1 LEGTFMQLVARAYP
15 EVQHLPASLEEIQH
29 AIAVVV
35 GRAYGYFNETIID
48 SAFQPIYSVP
58 HRRIVGHEGLLR
70 ASTAQECRPIS
81 PLDLLASTENESQSV
96 FLDRLCRTI
105 HMHNYQVEKT
115 ENLWLFLNVSAQV
128 INRRR
133 DHEPFFADL
142 LAQYQVAPQQVV
154 IEIVEGV
161 IPDFTLLTEAVQFYR
176 EAGCIVA
183 IDDFGAEASDLER
196 IWRVSPD
203 IVKLDRKIIAAA
215 EFNHKARRVLKATVA
230 LIHEAGSLALL
241 EGVETA
247 AQAAIALD
255 SNADLLQGYYF
266 ARPDPI
272 PLLLGDGGL
281 GELAGDHPPALRDGM
296 QHQSL
301 QPYVLEFKC
310 ALLRLA
316 SGQGLKAACSAL
328 IALGRIDN
336 CYITDGEGRQ
346 IGATLRPPNAGQI
359 TRFMPLADVRG
370 ANWAHKPYHYRAM
383 AQPGELQIS
392 HPYLSITSSRLCIT
406 LSATFQYGGQTR
418 VLCCDVEWLEEG
430 ARL

>member
-1 LEGTFMQLVARAYP
+1 MQSLATKYAGTSHA
-15 EVQHLPASLEEIQH
+15 PASLDEVQR

-35 GRAYGYFNETIID
+35 GRAYGYFKETIID
-48 SAFQPIYSVP
+48 SAFQPIYSIP

-70 ASTAQECRPIS
+70 ATTAQECLPIS
-81 PLDLLASTENESQSV
+81 PMDVLDSADNDSQSV
-96 FLDRLCRTI
+96 FLDRLCRAI
-105 HMHNYQVEKT
+105 HMHNYQIEKP

-128 INRRR
+128 INRRK

-142 LAQYQVAPQQVV
+142 LANYNVSPRQVV

-161 IPDFTLLTEAVQFYR
+161 IPDFGLLTEAVQFYR
-176 EAGCIVA
+176 EAGCVVA

-241 EGVETA
+241 EGVENPV
-247 AQAAIALD
+247 QAMIALD
-255 SNADLLQGYYF
+255 SNADLVQGYHF
-266 ARPDPI
+266 ARPAPV
-272 PLLLGDGGL
+272 PLLEGDGGL
-281 GELAGDHPPALRDGM
+281 SMLADSHPPALRDGM

-301 QPYVLEFKC
+301 QPYMLEFKC

-316 SGQGLKAACSAL
+316 SGQPLKSACAAL
-328 IALGRIDN
+328 IAMGKIDN
-336 CYITDGEGRQ
+336 CHVTDAAGRQ
-346 IGATLRPPNAGQI
+346 IGASLLPPKGNRT
-359 TRFMPLADVRG
+359 TRFMPLQDVRG

-383 AQPGELQIS
+383 SQPGELQITP
-392 HPYLSITSSRLCIT
+392 PYLSVTSSRLCVT
-406 LSATFQYGGQTR
+406 LSATFQVNGQTR

-430 ARL
+430 ERL

>member
-1 LEGTFMQLVARAYP
+1 MQSLARATP
-15 EVQHLPASLEEIQH
+15 ETQLLPASLNAVQN

-35 GRAYGYFNETIID
+35 GRAYGYYRETIID

-70 ASTAQECRPIS
+70 ATTAQEALPVS
-81 PLDLLASTENESQSV
+81 PLDLLESAEIESQSV
-96 FLDRLCRTI
+96 FLDRLCRAV
-105 HMHNYQVEKT
+105 HMHNYQIGNT
-115 ENLWLFLNVSAQV
+115 DSRWLFLNVSAQV

-142 LAQYQVAPQQVV
+142 LAHYNMAPRQVV

-161 IPDFTLLTEAVQFYR
+161 IPDFALLHEAVEFYR
-176 EAGCIVA
+176 EAGCVVA

-215 EFNHKARRVLKATVA
+215 EFNHKARRVLKATVG

-241 EGVETA
+241 EGVETPT
-247 AQAAIALD
+247 QAMVALD
-255 SNADLLQGYYF
+255 SNADLLQGYHF

-272 PLLLGDGGL
+272 PLLEGDGGL
-281 GELAGDHPPALRDGM
+281 TELAGNHPPQLRDGM
-296 QHQSL
+296 QHHSL
-301 QPYVLEFKC
+301 QAYILEFKC

-316 SGQGLKAACSAL
+316 SGQSLRAGCASL
-328 IALGRIDN
+328 IDLPRVEN
-336 CYITDGEGRQ
+336 CTISDTEGSQ
-346 IGATLRPPNAGQI
+346 VGATLYPYRARM
-359 TRFMPLADVRG
+359 TSRFLPLENTRG
-370 ANWAHKPYHYRAM
+370 ANWAHKPYHYKALS
-383 AQPGELQIS
+383 QPGELQIS
-392 HPYLSITSSRLCIT
+392 HPYLSITSSRLCVT
-406 LSATFQYGGQTR
+406 LSSTFQIGGQTR

-430 ARL
+430 DRL

>member
-1 LEGTFMQLVARAYP
+1 MQLVRAYP
-15 EVQHLPASLEEIQH
+15 ETTHLPASLTEVQR

-35 GRAYGYFNETIID
+35 GRAYGYFRDTIID

-70 ASTAQECRPIS
+70 ATTAQECLPVS
-81 PLDLLASTENESQSV
+81 PLDLLESAENESQSV

-105 HMHNYQVEKT
+105 HMHNYQVENTNK
-115 ENLWLFLNVSAQV
+115 LWLFLNVSAQV

-142 LAQYQVAPQQVV
+142 LAHYKVSPQQVV

-161 IPDFTLLTEAVQFYR
+161 IPDFALLDEAVQFYR
-176 EAGCIVA
+176 DAGCVVA

-241 EGVETA
+241 EGVETPT
-247 AQAAIALD
+247 QATIALD
-255 SNADLLQGYYF
+255 SNADLLQGYHF
-266 ARPDPI
+266 AKPDPI
-272 PLLLGDGGL
+272 PLLAGDGGL
-281 GELAGDHPPALRDGM
+281 GELAKSHPPALRDGM
-296 QHQSL
+296 QHHSL
-301 QPYVLEFKC
+301 QPYILEFKC
-310 ALLRLA
+310 ALLRLS
-316 SGQGLKAACSAL
+316 SGQPLRAACATL
-328 IALGRIDN
+328 FELTRIDN
-336 CYITDGEGRQ
+336 CYVTDAEGRQ
-346 IGATLRPPNAGQI
+346 IGATLRPANANRVS
-359 TRFMPLADVRG
+359 RFMPLESTRG
-370 ANWAHKPYHYRAM
+370 ANWAHKPYHYRAIS
-383 AQPGELQIS
+383 QPGELQIS
-392 HPYLSITSSRLCIT
+392 HPYLSITSSRLCVT
-406 LSATFQYGGQTR
+406 LSATFQSGGQTR

-430 ARL
+430 ERL

>member
-1 LEGTFMQLVARAYP
+1 MQSLARVYP
-15 EVQHLPASLEEIQH
+15 ETQQLSASLNEIQR

-35 GRAYGYFNETIID
+35 GRAYGYFKETIID

-70 ASTAQECRPIS
+70 ATTAQECLPVS
-81 PLDLLASTENESQSV
+81 PLDLLESAENESQSV

-115 ENLWLFLNVSAQV
+115 DNLWLFLNVSAQV

-142 LAQYQVAPQQVV
+142 LAHYKVPPQQVV

-161 IPDFTLLTEAVQFYR
+161 IPDFNLLTEAVQFYR
-176 EAGCIVA
+176 DAGCVVA

-247 AQAAIALD
+247 NQASIALD
-255 SNADLLQGYYF
+255 SNADLLQGFHF

-272 PLLLGDGGL
+272 PLLEGDGGL
-281 GELAGDHPPALRDGM
+281 AELANTHPPALRDGM
-296 QHQSL
+296 QHHSL
-301 QPYVLEFKC
+301 QPYILEFKC

-316 SGQGLKAACSAL
+316 SGQTLRAACASL
-328 IALGRIDN
+328 FELPRIDN
-336 CYITDGEGRQ
+336 CYVTDAEGRQ
-346 IGATLRPPNAGQI
+346 MGATLRPAKAKH
-359 TRFMPLADVRG
+359 TSRFMPLANTRG

-383 AQPGELQIS
+383 SQPGELQIS
-392 HPYLSITSSRLCIT
+392 HPYLSITSSRLCVT
-406 LSATFQYGGQTR
+406 LSATFQFGGQTR

-430 ARL
+430 ERL

>member
-1 LEGTFMQLVARAYP
+1 MQLVRAYP
-15 EVQHLPASLEEIQH
+15 ETMYLPASLTEVQR

-35 GRAYGYFNETIID
+35 GRAYGYFRDTIID

-58 HRRIVGHEGLLR
+58 HRRIIGHEGLLR
-70 ASTAQECRPIS
+70 ATTAQECLPVS
-81 PLDLLASTENESQSV
+81 PLDLLESAENASQSV

-115 ENLWLFLNVSAQV
+115 NNLWLFLNVSAQV

-142 LAQYQVAPQQVV
+142 LAHYQVSPRQVV

-161 IPDFTLLTEAVQFYR
+161 IPDFALLTEAVQFYR
-176 EAGCIVA
+176 DAGCVVA

-203 IVKLDRKIIAAA
+203 IVKLDRKIIAAS

-241 EGVETA
+241 EGVETPT
-247 AQAAIALD
+247 QAMIALD
-255 SNADLLQGYYF
+255 SNADLLQGYHF
-266 ARPDPI
+266 AKPDPI
-272 PLLLGDGGL
+272 PLLAGDGGL
-281 GELAGDHPPALRDGM
+281 GELTDNHPPALRDGM
-296 QHQSL
+296 QHHSL
-301 QPYVLEFKC
+301 QPYILEFKC

-316 SGQGLKAACSAL
+316 SGQPLRAACASLFELA
-328 IALGRIDN
+328 RIDN
-336 CYITDGEGRQ
+336 CYVTDAEGRQ
-346 IGATLRPPNAGQI
+346 IGATLRPAKANHVS
-359 TRFMPLADVRG
+359 RFMPLESTRG
-370 ANWAHKPYHYRAM
+370 ANWAHKPYHYRAIS
-383 AQPGELQIS
+383 QPGELQIS
-392 HPYLSITSSRLCIT
+392 HPYLSITSSRLCVT
-406 LSATFQYGGQTR
+406 LSATFQSGGQTR

-430 ARL
+430 ERL